1 MQEYLKDKQGSKITC
16 QTEPQGTYSLEKLSR
31 GTSVTLIF

>member
-1 MQEYLKDKQGSKITC
+1 MQEYLQNKQGSKITC